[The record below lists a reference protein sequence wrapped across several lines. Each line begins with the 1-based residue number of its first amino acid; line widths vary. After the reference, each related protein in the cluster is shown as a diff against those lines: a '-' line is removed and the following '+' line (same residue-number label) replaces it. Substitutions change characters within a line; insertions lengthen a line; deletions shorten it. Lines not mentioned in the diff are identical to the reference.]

1 MVEMA
6 TIRNRG
12 EYQWEAQIRR
22 KGYPAQRKTFETKSD
37 AQAWARMIE
46 SEIDR
51 GIFVSRVEAERTA
64 FHELIDRYIS
74 EVAPKHKG
82 AYSEIKRLEA
92 LKRHPLATRIVATLT
107 SSDFARYRDERL
119 KIRKGNTVNRHSK
132 WLVEPLTTAS
142 GCSLLV
148 TSSAYIGQGRC
159 MRWSVRMQLTGWR
172 ECNLAA
178 KHDEIMQQGFA
189 TSDATNLPHSTR

>member
-1 MVEMA
+1 MA

-22 KGYPAQRKTFETKSD
+22 KGYPAQRKTFESKSD

-64 FHELIDRYIS
+64 FHQLIDRYIS
-74 EVAPKHKG
+74 EIAPKHKG

-107 SSDFARYRDERL
+107 SSDFALISQLNLGRVSCSAFYWTD
-119 KIRKGNTVNRHSK
+119 SK
-132 WLVEPLTTAS
+132 LSSQTGSHEWHYDIKKLVS
-142 GCSLLV
+142 G
-148 TSSAYIGQGRC
+148 R
-159 MRWSVRMQLTGWR
+159 
-172 ECNLAA
+172 
-178 KHDEIMQQGFA
+178 
-189 TSDATNLPHSTR
+189 